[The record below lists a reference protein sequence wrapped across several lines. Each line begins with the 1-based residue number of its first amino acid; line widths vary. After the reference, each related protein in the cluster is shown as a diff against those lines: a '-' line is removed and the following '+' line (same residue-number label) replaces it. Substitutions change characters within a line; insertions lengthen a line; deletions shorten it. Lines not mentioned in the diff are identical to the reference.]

1 MGRYTILRNSQ
12 LEIQLASDY
21 QDNGWSFSNGI
32 AIHDGLNEGS
42 IRNTVFKPD
51 INKDYTISIQVSGMT
66 SGLLDV
72 SLGGVLFGTITE
84 SGFYELSGTT
94 INNEGLVFSTG
105 LTDLQI
111 LSFQINE
118 GINQGQTIVYDSNN
132 KMYIGHV
139 SVHGDM
145 MERFLD
151 ELIVFKNGQPWIQD
165 RNPVRNNF
173 FGQQYPSMIRF
184 YCNVQYNDDKD
195 FYYMTINGN
204 NPWRVD
210 ITAPSREGKSIG
222 QRTRIKSGNFK
233 FEKGKYMADILRD
246 LNDPRFSDSMQ
257 ALMRGALIQGKWIE
271 ITLTNNQDVE
281 VFLLSVETD
290 VSIK

>member
-42 IRNTVFKPD
+42 IRNTVFKPE

-72 SLGGVLFGTITE
+72 SLGGVLFGTITG

-118 GINQGQTIVYDSNN
+118 GINQGQTIVYDSNT

-204 NPWRVD
+204 NPWKVD

-222 QRTRIKSGNFK
+222 QKTRIKSGNFK